1 MTEFPRPSGP
11 LFSRRLAAA
20 LGICGVVFALAGCSS
35 TTSGKPESGSG
46 ATATS
51 GQPGQGGQGG
61 QGGKGGK
68 GGKGGL
74 FGSDGEDGADGA
86 DGNGG

>member
-1 MTEFPRPSGP
+1 MTA
-11 LFSRRLAAA
+11 FSRRLAAA
-20 LGICGVVFALAGCSS
+20 LGICGVVLALSGCSS
-35 TTSGKPESGSG
+35 TTSGKPESGG

-51 GQPGQGGQGG
+51 GQPGQGG

-74 FGSDGEDGADGA
+74 FGRDGEDGADGA
-86 DGNGG
+86 PG